1 MSETPSRSQVAERAR
16 AWWRDLQPADERGQV
31 KDGDRAA
38 LARLRRCAT
47 PADAMVEEAT
57 LALFRRLGLK
67 ATDHHRLPR
76 VALIAMVLAH
86 VRADAESG
94 ADGFRPA
101 AARAVG
107 RASLEDEDS
116 AKMSVLRF
124 RRLLS
129 ARDDAELA
137 QQMRRLVALADGGST
152 SATSPPRCSS
162 GATRTASAGHSNT
175 TRQAPR
181 RPATTRRR
189 PPLPTLVPLDR
200 FPPSEATP

>member
-1 MSETPSRSQVAERAR
+1 MSDALSPSQVAERAR
-16 AWWRDLQPADERGQV
+16 AWWRDLQPADERGQP

-47 PADAMVEEAT
+47 PAEAMVEEAT

-67 ATDHHRLPR
+67 ATDHQRLPQ
-76 VALIAMVLAH
+76 VALIAMALAH
-86 VRADAESG
+86 VRADAEPS

-129 ARDDAELA
+129 ARDQAELA
-137 QQMRRLVALADGGST
+137 QQMRRLVALADGRVNVGDLAASLFFWGDKVRQRWT
-152 SATSPPRCSS
+152 FEYYAAGAAVPRSDTLEAAT
-162 GATRTASAGHSNT
+162 AD
-175 TRQAPR
+175 
-181 RPATTRRR
+181 
-189 PPLPTLVPLDR
+189 VP
-200 FPPSEATP
+200 SI

>member
-1 MSETPSRSQVAERAR
+1 MSETPSPSQVAERAR
-16 AWWRDLQPADERGQV
+16 AWWRDLQPADERGQA
-31 KDGDRAA
+31 KEGDRAA

-57 LALFRRLGLK
+57 LTLFRRLGLK
-67 ATDHHRLPR
+67 ATDHHRLPQ

-86 VRADAESG
+86 VRADAASD

-101 AARAVG
+101 AARAIG

-129 ARDDAELA
+129 ARDEAELA
-137 QQMRRLVALADGGST
+137 QQMRRLVALADGRVNVGDLAASLLFWGDKVRQRWT
-152 SATSPPRCSS
+152 FEYYAAGAAAPRD
-162 GATRTASAGHSNT
+162 AAPDAASANAS
-175 TRQAPR
+175 A
-181 RPATTRRR
+181 
-189 PPLPTLVPLDR
+189 L
-200 FPPSEATP
+200 